1 MRAKPSALEVGAKGE
16 GADMS
21 YLVELPVGVA
31 DGSVQVV
38 GVEIEHAAD
47 GLVDVSRPGQA
58 IARATRSLGEMLV
71 GIRPVAESL
80 LDGFAG
86 MADTPD
92 EIGFEFGLSLSA
104 DANLVVATTAAQAHF
119 KVTLAWRPP
128 PRPQSGDAPTAA
140 VAEEEP

>member
-1 MRAKPSALEVGAKGE
+1 MVGAIRE

-21 YLVELPVGVA
+21 YLIELPVGVT

-58 IARATRSLGEMLV
+58 IARATRSLREMLA

-128 PRPQSGDAPTAA
+128 PRPRSGNAPAAA